1 MQAEDMPGGTVGPH
15 LPDFARPTSGAQA
28 LDGPAAGDAAVAEPV
43 VETVGLVLPELDGL
57 WVDPVAAPERRQRH
71 LAVAVARRQLLQ
83 PLLQLGPAG
92 DHLALRGCPRSEL
105 AADRPGAEVR
115 LGLVAAHPL
124 DGTLDADLSHLR
136 RPPEDQRDG
145 GVAGQLVRLAAAV
158 VRVEDEPALVEALEQ
173 DHPSRGPAARARGRQ
188 RHGGGLDQV
197 GRLGLR
203 EPVPELHDRVGVDMG
218 LIQRAQRW
226 LLPRRVV
233 GRTAAPTLALVEAPG
248 TAASR
253 TKATSWPPGTVN
265 SPNPW
270 DASARTMVQP
280 KNTPTAMPRVAPS
293 TEMITASQRI
303 IDRTWARV
311 APTSRSRPSS
321 RTRSNTDRASVF
333 TIPNSAMMIA
343 NASRM
348 RTRLSNWSSCLP
360 TCCLYWAMSWT
371 CTFGKSAT
379 TLSMAPRTLAAST
392 PGLTSAITIESSWVP

>member
-92 DHLALRGCPRSEL
+92 DHLALRGCPRSEPRAGRPCPWSPASWRWARSGRPLGPPRTSARTARSGRRRHGPHPEGSAL
-105 AADRPGAEVR
+105 APSSPGR
-115 LGLVAAHPL
+115 RSHRGSYF
-124 DGTLDADLSHLR
+124 GT
-136 RPPEDQRDG
+136 G
-145 GVAGQLVRLAAAV
+145 G
-158 VRVEDEPALVEALEQ
+158 
-173 DHPSRGPAARARGRQ
+173 GPG
-188 RHGGGLDQV
+188 HGGGPRV
-197 GRLGLR
+197 SPWGRR
-203 EPVPELHDRVGVDMG
+203 TS
-218 LIQRAQRW
+218 
-226 LLPRRVV
+226 PRRSAGYSVV
-233 GRTAAPTLALVEAPG
+233 IARSMSTFAARRPGRIAASTPA

-280 KNTPTAMPRVAPS
+280 KNTPTAMPRIAPS

-311 APTSRSRPSS
+311 APTARSRPSS

-392 PGLTSAITIESSWVP
+392 PGLTSAITIELSWVP